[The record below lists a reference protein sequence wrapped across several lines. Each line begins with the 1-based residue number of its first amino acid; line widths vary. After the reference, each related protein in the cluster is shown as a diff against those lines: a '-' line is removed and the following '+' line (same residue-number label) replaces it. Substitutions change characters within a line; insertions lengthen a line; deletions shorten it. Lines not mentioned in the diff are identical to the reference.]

1 MSLTRSLVLSLVG
14 LCCCYESAVG
24 QEVGLLPPQERPE
37 LLQLF
42 DGRSLDDWLGD
53 AKVWS
58 VRNGELVGVRE
69 DASESETD
77 LRTERRF
84 EDFRMLG
91 EVRLVAGDKFAVV
104 FGGAPQGEFNCD
116 GRAVEVGRESAGI
129 STDEW
134 AQWEL
139 LVIGQRVRL
148 AINGKVR
155 LDERVAAASK
165 IDRGLIAL
173 RLLASQERQEVRWR
187 KLVVETFPDERLQT
201 VLDDLPPPIVIQ
213 PLERNVDPDGDGR
226 AIERWTTH
234 LEAIVPDE
242 LLRPTRGTRLPLTSL
257 GVREVEREAYY
268 ALVQKARELPLPVLH
283 QAASEWREARKA
295 LPASRRLARKPG
307 AEFPQFVDLFR
318 NPTDYHGKL
327 VTLTGHVRKLVEMP
341 ADQNP
346 YGIERLYE
354 AWFFDEHSQSN
365 PSVVICTSLDPRLKP
380 EPETL
385 IDHCRVT
392 GYFFKNMAYD
402 GQRDLRF
409 APLLIGQKLEYFP
422 PPPAELGWLDRAM
435 NGLVR
440 ATGMPRGVI
449 GVVTIGIGCLV
460 SLLVI
465 VRLRKRAVRRPKVVS
480 PTVAPS
486 FEKLVDRG
494 TQPDF
499 SRLEG
504 QASGPPSKPN
514 DEA

>member
-1 MSLTRSLVLSLVG
+1 MSWTRWFVLCWVG
-14 LCCCYESAVG
+14 LCCGLASSAG
-24 QEVGLLPPQERPE
+24 QEVGLLPAQERPE
-37 LLQLF
+37 LIQVF
-42 DGRSLDDWLGD
+42 DGRSLDGWHGD

-58 VRNGELVGVRE
+58 VRDGELVGQMAE
-69 DASESETD
+69 SSDAVTD
-77 LRTERRF
+77 LRTDRRF

-91 EVRLVAGDKFAVV
+91 EVRLAAGEKIAVV
-104 FGGAPQGEFNCD
+104 VGGAPNGEFQCD
-116 GRAVEVGRESAGI
+116 GRAVEVALKDAGI
-129 STDEW
+129 SSDDW

-139 LVIGQRVRL
+139 LVIGQRIRL
-148 AINGKVR
+148 AVNGKVYS
-155 LDERVAAASK
+155 DERVAAENT
-165 IDRGLIAL
+165 DHGVMAL
-173 RLLASQERQEVRWR
+173 RLMASTERQEVRWR
-187 KLVVETFPDERLQT
+187 KLIVETFPDERLQT
-201 VLDDLPPPIVIQ
+201 VADDLPPPIAIQ
-213 PLERNVDPDGDGR
+213 PLDRNVDPDADGR
-226 AIERWTTH
+226 AIERWTTRW
-234 LEAIVPDE
+234 EAIVPDE
-242 LLRPTRGTRLPLTSL
+242 LLRPARGTRLPLTSL

-283 QAASEWREARKA
+283 QAASEWRDTRKA
-295 LPASRRLARKPG
+295 LPASRKLSRKPG

-354 AWFFDEHSQSN
+354 VWFFDQHSQSN

-422 PPPAELGWLDRAM
+422 PAPSELGWFDRAL
-435 NGLVR
+435 NGVVR
-440 ATGMPRGVI
+440 TTGLSRGMI
-449 GVVTIGIGCLV
+449 GVVTIGIGCVV
-460 SLLVI
+460 SLLIVI
-465 VRLRKRAVRRPKVVS
+465 RLRQRVVRRPAVAS
-480 PTVAPS
+480 TTVAPS

-499 SRLEG
+499 SRFEERS
-504 QASGPPSKPN
+504 ADSTSKPN
-514 DEA
+514 DGA